1 MSNEYFVRLKN
12 EFIEIGLTIKQMIC
26 NPLLMIL
33 RCLWIVIT
41 CQEENYVRNA
51 KKLAEEDRK
60 KADEQMPNEFVQGAA
75 LTVIKKKEI
84 NSIEIHFQF

>member
-1 MSNEYFVRLKN
+1 MTDEYFVRLKN
-12 EFIEIGLTIKQMIC
+12 EVIEISLTIKQMIC
-26 NPLLMIL
+26 NPLMMVL

-60 KADEQMPNEFVQGAA
+60 KSNEQMPNQFVQGAA
-75 LTVIKKKEI
+75 LTVRI
-84 NSIEIHFQF
+84 